1 MEIKMEFSVPTL
13 IYQVVLL
20 FIMMVPGYLIK
31 RLGLVDDGFAKGVS
45 NLVLY
50 IAQPALVVVSYVRA
64 FNLDILINSLW
75 VFLFSI
81 VAHALFCAVAIL
93 VFKNAEDAKR
103 RMLTFATIFS
113 NAAFMGIPLVA
124 KMNPDW
130 ALYASIYNI
139 TFNLFLWSLGVNICT
154 KDRECECV
162 CGEGCEPLP
171 APKMKGGSIKN
182 AIIHPV
188 FIAAVIGLTIFVT
201 PASEWLT
208 EGNLVF
214 DSLKMLSNLVAP
226 LSMTVIGIRMAGINF
241 RGFFTD
247 KLLYVFMLLRHIALP
262 LLVVGIMRLIALFAP
277 ISDEV
282 IWVTAILA
290 STPAASS
297 ATMFAVKY
305 DCDAEYVSKV
315 VAASTIISVGTMPL
329 VMLIATL

>member
-1 MEIKMEFSVPTL
+1 MDFSVQTL

-20 FIMMVPGYLIK
+20 FIMMIPGFLIK
-31 RLGLVDDGFAKGVS
+31 RLGLVDDGFGKGVS

-50 IAQPALVVVSYVRA
+50 IAQPALVVVSYVRK
-64 FNLDILINSLW
+64 FNVDILVNSLW
-75 VFLFSI
+75 VFLFSV
-81 VAHALFCAVAIL
+81 VAHALFCIVSTL
-93 VFKNAEDAKR
+93 VYKSAEDARR

-124 KMNPDW
+124 KMNPEW

-139 TFNLFLWSLGVNICT
+139 TFNLFLWSLGVSICT
-154 KDRECECV
+154 KDRCV
-162 CGEGCEPLP
+162 EAGDIEDALP
-171 APKMKGGSIKN
+171 HHTVKGSGIVR

-188 FIAAVIGLTIFVT
+188 FIAAMIGIVIFVT
-201 PASEWLT
+201 PADEWLG
-208 EGNLVF
+208 EGNLIY
-214 DSLKMLSNLVAP
+214 DSLSMLSNLVAP

-247 KLLYVFMLLRHIALP
+247 KFLYIFLLLRHIALP
-262 LLVVGIMRLIALFAP
+262 LAVVGIMRLVALIAP
-277 ISDEV
+277 VSDEV

-315 VAASTIISVGTMPL
+315 VAVSTIISVLSMPL
-329 VMLIATL
+329 VMLVATL